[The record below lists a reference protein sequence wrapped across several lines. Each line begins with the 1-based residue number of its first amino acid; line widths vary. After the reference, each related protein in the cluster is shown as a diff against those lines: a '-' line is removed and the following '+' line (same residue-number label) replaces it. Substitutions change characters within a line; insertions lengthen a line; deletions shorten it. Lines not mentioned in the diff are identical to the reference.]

1 MYKGKEITND
11 GKLVLEKESFTWEA
25 NDPTKFY
32 GDQLIVNVF
41 ATLKKDVDF
50 TGYLTNTGQILVPN
64 VGKMVVNEEE
74 IESPKV
80 DIETPLIPSTAEKYN
95 IIGGELTKDE
105 PVINN
110 AGKHQYDL
118 EFKVT
123 NAKKIDKLVLS
134 DDLEDVLTPTKAV
147 VTMNGKDITA
157 DGKLTINTK
166 TSKVTWEAKEP
177 QKYAAQTLK
186 LTIDATL
193 KDSADLSPYVQE
205 DGFIKI
211 PNMGELI
218 LNEGKEKDELTPTPI
233 VNIITPGFDTSA
245 VKFNVPE
252 GSAKATKLL
261 SDDVFAVEAD
271 ETVTGEDKK
280 EAVTRYP
287 VGTESKDEVAKDDA
301 TVVEKPADKEAV
313 KDTTKVDEKATDEAA
328 KEGSTVNEEASK
340 ETPKEVLGDSTPPTA
355 ELADLTSDKGVN
367 HVIDV
372 PTGGKHS
379 YELLFKVSNKEK
391 INSLVISDDLE
402 DVLDLEEVKVF
413 VGNKDVTKEGRLK
426 LDKEKESFTWTAKNP
441 NDFLGKEIR
450 VSILATLKTDMSLE
464 QYLNDSNVP
473 MIPNTG
479 QIVVN
484 GTPTETNEVGITTPL
499 TETTVEK
506 FNKSGDELTKDPMK
520 IKLGEK
526 HNYEIVYNIS
536 NEKDLTALELTDD
549 LEDILNLDS
558 VKVFVREQDKEVDI
572 TSKGKLEIN
581 DEAESFVWSPK
592 EINDYVGQTITV
604 KVGATVKKDGDITKY
619 KDSLIPNIAMVKVND
634 DKPIDSNRVDITTDK
649 VPEPEPVPV
658 VVTPPKQ
665 QPKQQENLD
674 NTIEEIQEA
683 KVAKLVQTGREDNTS
698 LMQILCTLAGISL
711 VGFGAVYVLFRRNR
725 DDELD
730 QNDKSLLFSNY

>member
-11 GKLVLEKESFTWEA
+11 GKLVLDKEKESFTWEA

-301 TVVEKPADKEAV
+301 TVVEEPADKEAV

-328 KEGSTVNEEASK
+328 KDGSTVNEEASK

-355 ELADLTSDKGVN
+355 EIADLTSDKGVN

-441 NDFLGKEIR
+441 NDFLGK
-450 VSILATLKTDMSLE
+450 
-464 QYLNDSNVP
+464 
-473 MIPNTG
+473 
-479 QIVVN
+479 
-484 GTPTETNEVGITTPL
+484 
-499 TETTVEK
+499 
-506 FNKSGDELTKDPMK
+506 
-520 IKLGEK
+520 
-526 HNYEIVYNIS
+526 
-536 NEKDLTALELTDD
+536 
-549 LEDILNLDS
+549 
-558 VKVFVREQDKEVDI
+558 
-572 TSKGKLEIN
+572 
-581 DEAESFVWSPK
+581 
-592 EINDYVGQTITV
+592 
-604 KVGATVKKDGDITKY
+604 
-619 KDSLIPNIAMVKVND
+619 
-634 DKPIDSNRVDITTDK
+634 
-649 VPEPEPVPV
+649 
-658 VVTPPKQ
+658 
-665 QPKQQENLD
+665 
-674 NTIEEIQEA
+674 
-683 KVAKLVQTGREDNTS
+683 
-698 LMQILCTLAGISL
+698 
-711 VGFGAVYVLFRRNR
+711 
-725 DDELD
+725 
-730 QNDKSLLFSNY
+730 